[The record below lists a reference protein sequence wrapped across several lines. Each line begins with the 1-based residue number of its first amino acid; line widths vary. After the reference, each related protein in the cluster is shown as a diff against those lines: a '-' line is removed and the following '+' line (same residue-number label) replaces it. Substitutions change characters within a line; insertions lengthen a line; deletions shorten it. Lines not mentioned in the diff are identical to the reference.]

1 MTEIPPSEERKII
14 GNEIQ
19 IKWTKFSDRHR
30 FALRD
35 KDHLVAQV
43 QSMYKLDKAE
53 ALKEVEALLDGRDF

>member
-19 IKWTKFSDRHR
+19 IKWAKFSDRDR

-35 KDHLVAQV
+35 KDDLVAQV
-43 QSMYKLDKAE
+43 QLMYKLDKAQ
-53 ALKEVEALLDGRDF
+53 ALRDVEDLLAGRNF